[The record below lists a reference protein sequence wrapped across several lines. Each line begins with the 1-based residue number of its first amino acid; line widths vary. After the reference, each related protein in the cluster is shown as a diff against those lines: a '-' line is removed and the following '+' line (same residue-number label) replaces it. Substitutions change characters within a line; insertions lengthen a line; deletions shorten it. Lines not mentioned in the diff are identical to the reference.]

1 MLMALSEDP
10 KNILRGERD
19 KNLHFLAPFF
29 SKSIS
34 ACNLLPVQAP
44 SSNPIENRMP
54 LGNIKQRSLQ
64 TPDVVHQLKA

>member
-1 MLMALSEDP
+1 MALSEDP
-10 KNILRGERD
+10 RNILRGEGD
-19 KNLHFLAPFF
+19 KNLHFSAPFF

-64 TPDVVHQLKA
+64 TPDGVQQLEA